1 MTEEVVMTTTM
12 TLQRQLEH
20 RLTEL
25 KNEYDSGRKFL
36 TELETKQASVSE
48 TLLRIAGA
56 IQVLEEELGKAND
69 LAKFSEGQ
77 ETGIDVAHPFS
88 HRDGAIA

>member
-1 MTEEVVMTTTM
+1 M

-20 RLTEL
+20 RLSEL
-25 KNEYDSGRKFL
+25 KSEYESGRKFL
-36 TELETKQASVSE
+36 SELEAKQASVNE

-69 LAKFSEGQ
+69 LPKYSEGQ
-77 ETGIDVAHPFS
+77 ELGVDTAPRPFAPL
-88 HRDGAIA
+88 DGAMI